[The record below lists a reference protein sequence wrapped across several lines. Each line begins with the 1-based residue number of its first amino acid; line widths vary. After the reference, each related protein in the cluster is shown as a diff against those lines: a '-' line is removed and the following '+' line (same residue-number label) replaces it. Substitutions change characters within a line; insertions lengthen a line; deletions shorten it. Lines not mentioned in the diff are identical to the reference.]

1 MNMRNL
7 LISVS
12 IVAIVISCAKT
23 SDEIKRTEPKNLTTT
38 IIQEPTTLIT
48 TSNPNFTPP
57 AEGQLFDTVI
67 KLCDLAFNSLKCEED
82 CFSSEESLTECVDE
96 AKEIGITT

>member
-1 MNMRNL
+1 MRNL

-12 IVAIVISCAKT
+12 IVAIVLSCAKT
-23 SDEIKRTEPKNLTTT
+23 SDEIKKTDPKNPPT
-38 IIQEPTTLIT
+38 ITVQEPTTLLA

-82 CFSSEESLTECVDE
+82 CFSSKESLTECVDE

>member
-1 MNMRNL
+1 MKTL
-7 LISVS
+7 LIATS
-12 IVAIVISCAKT
+12 IVVIVVSCAKNF
-23 SDEIKRTEPKNLTTT
+23 DEIKRVEPKNLSTT
-38 IIQEPTTLIT
+38 IVQESTILAD

-57 AEGQLFDTVI
+57 TEGQLFDTVI

-82 CFSSEESLTECVDE
+82 CFSSEETLMECVDE

>member
-1 MNMRNL
+1 MKTL
-7 LISVS
+7 LSATS
-12 IVAIVISCAKT
+12 IVAIVVSCAKT
-23 SDEIKRTEPKNLTTT
+23 SDEIKRVEPKNLPTT
-38 IIQEPTTLIT
+38 IVQESTTLAD

-57 AEGQLFDTVI
+57 TEGQLFDTVI

-82 CFSSEESLTECVDE
+82 CFSSEETLMECVDE

>member
-1 MNMRNL
+1 MKTL
-7 LISVS
+7 LIATS
-12 IVAIVISCAKT
+12 IVAIVVSCART
-23 SDEIKRTEPKNLTTT
+23 SDEIKRAEPKNLPTT
-38 IIQEPTTLIT
+38 IVQESTTLAD

-57 AEGQLFDTVI
+57 TEGQLFDTVI

-82 CFSSEESLTECVDE
+82 CFSSEETLMECVDE

>member
-1 MNMRNL
+1 MKTL
-7 LISVS
+7 LIAIS
-12 IVAIVISCAKT
+12 IVAMVVSCAKN
-23 SDEIKRTEPKNLTTT
+23 SDELKRVEPKNLPTT
-38 IIQEPTTLIT
+38 IVQESTTLSD

-57 AEGQLFDTVI
+57 TEGQLFDTVI

-82 CFSSEESLTECVDE
+82 CFSSEETLMECVDE

>member
-1 MNMRNL
+1 MKTL
-7 LISVS
+7 LIATS
-12 IVAIVISCAKT
+12 IVAIVVSCAKN
-23 SDEIKRTEPKNLTTT
+23 SNEIKRVEPKNLSTT
-38 IIQEPTTLIT
+38 IVQESTTRAD

-57 AEGQLFDTVI
+57 TEGQLFDTVI

-82 CFSSEESLTECVDE
+82 CFSSEETLMECVDE

>member
-1 MNMRNL
+1 MNNF
-7 LISVS
+7 LIAVS
-12 IVAIVISCAKT
+12 IVAIMVSCAKT
-23 SDEIKRTEPKNLTTT
+23 SDEIKRTEPKNSPT
-38 IIQEPTTLIT
+38 IIAQEPTMLLT

-57 AEGQLFDTVI
+57 VEGKLFDTVT

-82 CFSSEESLTECVDE
+82 CFSSEKTLTECVDE

>member
-1 MNMRNL
+1 MRNL

-38 IIQEPTTLIT
+38 IIQDPTTLIT

-57 AEGQLFDTVI
+57 DEGQLFDTVI
-67 KLCDLAFNSLKCEED
+67 KLCDLAFNYLKCEED
-82 CFSSEESLTECVDE
+82 CFSSEETLEKCVDE

>member
-1 MNMRNL
+1 MKTL
-7 LISVS
+7 LIATS
-12 IVAIVISCAKT
+12 IVAIVVSCAKN
-23 SDEIKRTEPKNLTTT
+23 SDEIKRAEPKNLPTT
-38 IIQEPTTLIT
+38 IVQESTTLAD

-57 AEGQLFDTVI
+57 TEGQLFDTVI

-82 CFSSEESLTECVDE
+82 CFSSEETLMECVDE

>member
-1 MNMRNL
+1 MKTL
-7 LISVS
+7 LIATS
-12 IVAIVISCAKT
+12 IVAIVVSCAKNF
-23 SDEIKRTEPKNLTTT
+23 DEIKRVEPKNLSTT
-38 IIQEPTTLIT
+38 IVQESTILAD

-57 AEGQLFDTVI
+57 TEGQLFDTVI

-82 CFSSEESLTECVDE
+82 CFSSEETLMECVDE

>member
-1 MNMRNL
+1 MKTL
-7 LISVS
+7 LIATS
-12 IVAIVISCAKT
+12 IVAIVVSCAKN
-23 SDEIKRTEPKNLTTT
+23 SDEIKRVEPKNLSTT
-38 IIQEPTTLIT
+38 IVQESTILAD

-57 AEGQLFDTVI
+57 TEGQLFDTVI

-82 CFSSEESLTECVDE
+82 CFSSEETLMECVDE

>member
-1 MNMRNL
+1 MKTL
-7 LISVS
+7 LIATS
-12 IVAIVISCAKT
+12 IVAIVVSCAKN
-23 SDEIKRTEPKNLTTT
+23 SDEIKRGEPKNLSTT
-38 IIQEPTTLIT
+38 IVQESTTLAD

-57 AEGQLFDTVI
+57 TEGQLFDTVI

-82 CFSSEESLTECVDE
+82 CFSSEETLMECVDE

>member
-1 MNMRNL
+1 MKTL
-7 LISVS
+7 LIATS
-12 IVAIVISCAKT
+12 IVAILVSCAKN
-23 SDEIKRTEPKNLTTT
+23 SDEIKRAEPKNLPTTT
-38 IIQEPTTLIT
+38 IQAPTTLIA

-57 AEGQLFDTVI
+57 TEGQLFDTVI

-82 CFSSEESLTECVDE
+82 CFSSKESLTECVDE

>member
-1 MNMRNL
+1 MKTL
-7 LISVS
+7 LIATL
-12 IVAIVISCAKT
+12 IVAIVASCAKN
-23 SDEIKRTEPKNLTTT
+23 SDEIKRVEPKNLSTT
-38 IIQEPTTLIT
+38 IVQESTTLAD

-57 AEGQLFDTVI
+57 TEGQLFDTVI

-82 CFSSEESLTECVDE
+82 CFSSEETLMECVDE

>member
-1 MNMRNL
+1 MRNL
-7 LISVS
+7 LISIS
-12 IVAIVISCAKT
+12 IVAIVVSCAKT

-38 IIQEPTTLIT
+38 IAQEPTILLT

>member
-1 MNMRNL
+1 MRNL

-12 IVAIVISCAKT
+12 IVAIVLSCAKT
-23 SDEIKRTEPKNLTTT
+23 SDEIKRTETKNPPT
-38 IIQEPTTLIT
+38 ITVQEPTTLLA
-48 TSNPNFTPP
+48 TSNPNFTPH

-82 CFSSEESLTECVDE
+82 CLSSEESLTECVDE

>member
-1 MNMRNL
+1 MRNL

-12 IVAIVISCAKT
+12 IVAIVVSCAKT

-38 IIQEPTTLIT
+38 IVQEPTTLIT

-57 AEGQLFDTVI
+57 DEGQLFDTVI

>member
-1 MNMRNL
+1 MKTL
-7 LISVS
+7 LIATS
-12 IVAIVISCAKT
+12 IVAIVVSCAKN
-23 SDEIKRTEPKNLTTT
+23 SNEIKRVEPKNLSTT
-38 IIQEPTTLIT
+38 IVQESTTLAD

-57 AEGQLFDTVI
+57 TEGQLFDTVI

-82 CFSSEESLTECVDE
+82 CFSSEESIMECVDE

>member
-1 MNMRNL
+1 MKTL
-7 LISVS
+7 LIATS
-12 IVAIVISCAKT
+12 IVVIVVSCAKN
-23 SDEIKRTEPKNLTTT
+23 SNEIKRVEPKNLSTT
-38 IIQEPTTLIT
+38 IVQESTTLAD

-57 AEGQLFDTVI
+57 TEGQLFDTVI

-82 CFSSEESLTECVDE
+82 CFSSEETLMECVDE